1 MPPMVLRALA
11 LLAVLAAATT
21 AAAAEPPTP
30 RAGDVSRARAEAMG
44 NAFRAVSTSNE
55 ALFFN
60 LAGMAMARR
69 YALDGAYALNPGS
82 DLRQLSF
89 SVVDSKTSP
98 IAAGAAYT
106 NLRGDGLD
114 GRVKGSIANLG
125 IAVPLGGFG
134 ALGFGGKYLS
144 FDRPDPTTAV
154 TADVGLLVRLAGSLT
169 AGAAAYN
176 VIDVGSAEAPF
187 GAGAGLSYGDD
198 TSWRLAGDVALD
210 LSRKDRTP
218 ATLAVGGEY
227 LVAGAVPLR
236 VGFHRDVDASRTH
249 VSAGLGFVTPTF
261 GADFAFVQGLD
272 PDVPSDRTFSFT
284 LELFL

>member
-1 MPPMVLRALA
+1 
-11 LLAVLAAATT
+11 
-21 AAAAEPPTP
+21 
-30 RAGDVSRARAEAMG
+30 MG
-44 NAFRAVSTSNE
+44 NAFRAVATSNE
-55 ALFFN
+55 AIFYN
-60 LAGMAMARR
+60 LAGMAVARR
-69 YALDGAYALNPGS
+69 YALDGSYALNPAS
-82 DLRQLSF
+82 DLRRLSF

-106 NLRGDGLD
+106 NLRGEGLE
-114 GRVKGSIANLG
+114 GRVKGSVANVG

-144 FDRPDPTTAV
+144 FDRPDPTSAV
-154 TADVGLLVRLAGSLT
+154 TMDAGLLVRLAGSLS
-169 AGAAAYN
+169 AGVAAYN
-176 VIDVGSAEAPF
+176 LIDVGSAEAPF

-198 TSWRLAGDVALD
+198 TSWRVAGDVALD
-210 LSRKDRTP
+210 LSRQDRTP

-236 VGFHRDVDASRTH
+236 VGFHRDVAGSLNH
-249 VSAGLGFVTPTF
+249 VSGGIGFVGPTY
-261 GADFAFVQGLD
+261 GADFAYVQGLD